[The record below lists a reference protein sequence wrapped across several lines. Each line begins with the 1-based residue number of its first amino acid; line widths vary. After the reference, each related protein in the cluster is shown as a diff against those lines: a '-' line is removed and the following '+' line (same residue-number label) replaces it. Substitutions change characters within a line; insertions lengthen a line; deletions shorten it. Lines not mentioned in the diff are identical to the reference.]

1 MKRIFLLLLL
11 SGINAFAD
19 KSAVI
24 EKNSAF
30 NFNKQTSISLPQSIS
45 LKSGNIYI
53 RLDEKKRY
61 NINRIEWKNQIC
73 AIDSPYAH
81 YGMTCRPHDF
91 QYAVGSGHEETGFGE
106 KVLSIHFF
114 IDEKNISPQEN
125 RLLKG
130 KCIKMVKIS
139 KILDLT
145 VKYEL
150 SVENDIIREY
160 IESKVFLKLVR

>member
-53 RLDEKKRY
+53 RLDGKKRY

-73 AIDSPYAH
+73 ARNGGRSRSANLS
-81 YGMTCRPHDF
+81 HD
-91 QYAVGSGHEETGFGE
+91 
-106 KVLSIHFF
+106 I
-114 IDEKNISPQEN
+114 P
-125 RLLKG
+125 LLKG
-130 KCIKMVKIS
+130 G
-139 KILDLT
+139 
-145 VKYEL
+145 
-150 SVENDIIREY
+150 
-160 IESKVFLKLVR
+160 